1 MNKLKLIGRYGSNR
15 DGRLDSAVG
24 FTHSRLINGHSPGR
38 PAGHSQGRFRGLAS
52 KGPTPHRE
60 RVIPPFCHCHNGR
73 ANKRAPEGLSVT
85 RPPRIRSMNAARSD
99 GNACKARLNASK
111 THWHTGLS
119 AERMMISR
127 ALSLSAT
134 YSDADM
140 ACDVTESLDSA
151 FPDDSCFERTC
162 VRERSKHYIHGVGFG
177 RCRIHFRSGAEINIA
192 SNAPKAC
199 KQGQVK
205 IQFSS
210 ISISPEQPYRRTPD
224 L

>member
-38 PAGHSQGRFRGLAS
+38 PAGHSQGRSRGLDS

-127 ALSLSAT
+127 ALSLRR
-134 YSDADM
+134 
-140 ACDVTESLDSA
+140 LI
-151 FPDDSCFERTC
+151 RTPTW
-162 VRERSKHYIHGVGFG
+162 RAMLRNPSTALSRTI
-177 RCRIHFRSGAEINIA
+177 AA
-192 SNAPKAC
+192 SNGHAYAS
-199 KQGQVK
+199 GVN
-205 IQFSS
+205 ITYMASALAAVGS
-210 ISISPEQPYRRTPD
+210 TSGREQR
-224 L
+224 